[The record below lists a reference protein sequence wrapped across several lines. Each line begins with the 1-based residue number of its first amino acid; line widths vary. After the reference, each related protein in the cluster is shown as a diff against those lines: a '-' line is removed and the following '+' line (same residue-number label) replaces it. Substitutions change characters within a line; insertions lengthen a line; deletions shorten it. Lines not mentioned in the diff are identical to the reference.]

1 MRKRVA
7 TANAAFNAHRRTIFQ
22 NRGIPMKKRTQL
34 FHTLILSKL
43 VYGSESW
50 VLDTIKAKEYLH
62 ASVMRLYR
70 RLCGLK
76 PDDRSTD
83 LEVLA
88 ALQLPSPTEL
98 FRQMRLRYLG
108 TLHSCAEVVTWSLLN
123 ADNEWCALIRD
134 DLSWMWTQLARS
146 SSLPNPAEN
155 TDAWKYLWKFHN
167 RYWKGLMKRA
177 IQQAQLQR
185 CNQVLVCQAHR
196 NVLERLSP
204 EGMIKRP
211 EDEDALQQPVSEGQ
225 FFFGC
230 IGCRMTFKSKG
241 GEGVHM
247 CKRHGTISSLRFLFD
262 ETRCEF
268 CLKEKHTFGKLHNHL
283 RHSQSCREG
292 LQRRLSR
299 CIPAEG
305 MQHKSMQSKKRD
317 TMDCCHRSVAKD
329 PVCPSHWLV
338 RWKILMWTSTGSA
351 EVLLEGGPLDTLP
364 GRFIHKIQDRAISWT
379 KFAATVHA
387 FRQHIQEDDL
397 TPHEMNGKQMRDKEN
412 LRDLEWQCANC
423 QILPPAHAPIA
434 PQQFGT
440 HRYILH
446 AFSGRRR
453 QGDFQF
459 FLDELLQNQPG
470 ITVHTLSV
478 DIILDPVWGDVANP
492 DVQQF
497 WTHAVRQKWVIGFL
511 EGPPWETWSRARE
524 HSVKHQGA
532 VRDGPRVVR
541 TVDTPWGI
549 DCLALRE
556 IRLLFGNQLM
566 FFAILMIVE
575 LYYTGGCGALEH
587 PALPSKQTS
596 ASIWRTPLMELLL
609 SLHEFALLEFA
620 QGLLGAA
627 TAKPTMILAPRLPS
641 LSLQICKGR
650 VVADLPKGASLGLG
664 NDGKFRTMILK
675 EYPPSPLQRF
685 SCCIRAFYGYNIH
698 RCPCAGIPAF
708 PGHVFRH
715 ARTGVW
721 NGDRTG
727 FRWVCSSVT
736 TNSMLWPRREPL
748 RA

>member
-1 MRKRVA
+1 MCSSRSLCARGWQWSSLTVYGASVDGWLMSRTYSGHSTTPDQQGWLDYCSPVRNFGRIWDDPQPHQGKNWTPAVPLRGAGVRRCKQQLFGPQSSGTLPIVCESGVKHISVVGQYQHLGGLLHHAGDHRLEMRKRVA

-123 ADNEWCALIRD
+123 ADSEWCALIRD

-155 TDAWKYLWKFHN
+155 TDAWRYLWKFHN

-262 ETRCEF
+262 ETRCEL

-338 RWKILMWTSTGSA
+338 RWKILMWTSTGS
-351 EVLLEGGPLDTLP
+351 VLKCSL
-364 GRFIHKIQDRAISWT
+364 K
-379 KFAATVHA
+379 
-387 FRQHIQEDDL
+387 
-397 TPHEMNGKQMRDKEN
+397 
-412 LRDLEWQCANC
+412 
-423 QILPPAHAPIA
+423 
-434 PQQFGT
+434 
-440 HRYILH
+440 
-446 AFSGRRR
+446 
-453 QGDFQF
+453 
-459 FLDELLQNQPG
+459 
-470 ITVHTLSV
+470 
-478 DIILDPVWGDVANP
+478 
-492 DVQQF
+492 
-497 WTHAVRQKWVIGFL
+497 
-511 EGPPWETWSRARE
+511 
-524 HSVKHQGA
+524 
-532 VRDGPRVVR
+532 
-541 TVDTPWGI
+541 
-549 DCLALRE
+549 
-556 IRLLFGNQLM
+556 
-566 FFAILMIVE
+566 
-575 LYYTGGCGALEH
+575 GAL
-587 PALPSKQTS
+587 
-596 ASIWRTPLMELLL
+596 
-609 SLHEFALLEFA
+609 
-620 QGLLGAA
+620 
-627 TAKPTMILAPRLPS
+627 
-641 LSLQICKGR
+641 
-650 VVADLPKGASLGLG
+650 
-664 NDGKFRTMILK
+664 
-675 EYPPSPLQRF
+675 
-685 SCCIRAFYGYNIH
+685 
-698 RCPCAGIPAF
+698 
-708 PGHVFRH
+708 
-715 ARTGVW
+715 
-721 NGDRTG
+721 
-727 FRWVCSSVT
+727 
-736 TNSMLWPRREPL
+736 
-748 RA
+748 